1 MCPITIGAAVSGGT
15 LTGSAAAAMGL
26 TVIGTA
32 VSAAGVG
39 LSMYQSQ
46 QNMQFQAAT
55 ARQQQDLAY
64 RQAQQQQ
71 RFQNESIVNKH
82 IGQVKAQQAASNAAN
97 MALFY
102 GDQSANKAWISQ
114 QQKFKEVKDKA
125 AFKSQTILAKMIG
138 SKGRVLASGA
148 TGQSVGLLALDAERR
163 GGFAQ
168 AEQDATVRS
177 AEMAMGNSMET
188 TRLKALSN
196 ANRIGSMLDFPV
208 QAPQLSPEPMG
219 IGKDLQL
226 GIPAYS
232 WG

>member
-1 MCPITIGAAVSGGT
+1 MCVPIAGLAGAQLVTAQIALAG
-15 LTGSAAAAMGL
+15 LAISAASTG
-26 TVIGTA
+26 IG
-32 VSAAGVG
+32 
-39 LSMYQSQ
+39 MYQAQ
-46 QNMQFQAAT
+46 QSMQYQADM
-55 ARQQQDLAY
+55 ARQQQDLSY

-97 MALFY
+97 MAWFY
-102 GDQSANKAWISQ
+102 GDQSANKAWVSQ
-114 QQKFKEVKDKA
+114 QQKFNEVKDKA

-138 SKGRVLASGA
+138 SKGKVLASGA

-188 TRLKALSN
+188 TRIKALSN
-196 ANRIGSMLDFPV
+196 SNKIGSMLDFPV
-208 QAPQLSPEPMG
+208 QAPQLSPEPIG
-219 IGKDLQL
+219 IGKDLEL

-232 WG
+232 WA

>member
-1 MCPITIGAAVSGGT
+1 MCPVTASMVG
-15 LTGSAAAAMGL
+15 GSAAAAMSANIAIAGL
-26 TVIGTA
+26 A
-32 VSAAGVG
+32 VSAVSTGIG
-39 LSMYQSQ
+39 MYQSQ
-46 QNMQFQAAT
+46 QNMQFQAAS
-55 ARQQQDLAY
+55 ARQQQDLSY

-71 RFQNESIVNKH
+71 RFQNEQIVNKH

-97 MALFY
+97 MAWFY

-114 QQKFKEVKDKA
+114 QQKFNEVKDKA

-138 SKGRVLASGA
+138 SKGKVLASGA

-188 TRLKALSN
+188 TRIKALSN
-196 ANRIGSMLDFPV
+196 ANKIGSMLDFPV
-208 QAPQLSPEPMG
+208 QAPQLSPEPVG
-219 IGKDLQL
+219 IGKDLEL

-232 WG
+232 WA

>member
-1 MCPITIGAAVSGGT
+1 MCVPIAGLAGAQLVTAQIALAG
-15 LTGSAAAAMGL
+15 LAISAASTG
-26 TVIGTA
+26 IG
-32 VSAAGVG
+32 
-39 LSMYQSQ
+39 MYQAQ
-46 QNMQFQAAT
+46 QSMKFQAAS
-55 ARQQQDLAY
+55 ARQQQDLSY

-71 RFQNESIVNKH
+71 RFQNEQIVNKH

-97 MALFY
+97 MAWFY

-114 QQKFKEVKDKA
+114 QQKFNEVKDKA

-138 SKGRVLASGA
+138 SKGKVLASGA

-188 TRLKALSN
+188 TRIKALSN
-196 ANRIGSMLDFPV
+196 ANKIGSMLDFPV
-208 QAPQLSPEPMG
+208 QAPQLSPQPIG
-219 IGKDLQL
+219 IGKDLEL
-226 GIPAYS
+226 GIPAYN
-232 WG
+232 WA